1 MAQATSYNVSSV
13 QGARENLE
21 NLLKT
26 VEPTETPL
34 YSFLPQSEAPKATL
48 NEWLVDSLADPAIAG
63 NVDGVDYT
71 LSDMS
76 DLVNSRAR
84 LANRIQCLQ
93 DRFSVSR
100 QAEMIDVA
108 PGGQGGLYNA
118 SKAKSLIQL
127 KRSIETAIGSGND
140 QAAGTSSAGSTMC
153 GLGNWSDPAFTGNTF
168 DTAAKQGF
176 RSVSGSRV
184 DFSSLTEATLRGLLQ
199 AVYEAS
205 GAKGEYKLFASPG
218 VMNSI
223 TDYTRAAISDNPVY
237 SFTQDVS
244 GKTLIRS
251 VLSFV
256 SDFGSIDIIPMLH
269 GGREVSKD
277 ITGATNATPIVVT
290 SAAHGFSN
298 GDKVTISGV
307 LGNTAANGTFL
318 VAGKTTNTFE
328 LNTLAGANVAG
339 TGTYTSGGKLTSGT
353 NTAEGVI
360 NSNRAYLIPDDD
372 SVSLKFL
379 EGITVND
386 LPDNGAGKRAIS
398 ETMLTLR
405 VSNPRAL
412 GSIV

>member
-21 NLLKT
+21 NILKT

-34 YSFLPQSEAPKATL
+34 YSFLPQSAAPKATL
-48 NEWLVDSLADPAIAG
+48 NEWLVDSLADPSIAG

-84 LANRIQCLQ
+84 LGNRVQTLQ

-100 QAEMIDVA
+100 QAEMVDVA
-108 PGGQGGLYNA
+108 PGGSLYAA

-127 KRSIETAIGSGND
+127 KRSIETAIASGND
-140 QAAGTSSAGSTMC
+140 QSAGTSSAGALMC
-153 GLGNWSDPAFTGNTF
+153 GLGVWSDPAATGNTF
-168 DTAAKQGF
+168 DTSAKQGF

-256 SDFGSIDIIPMLH
+256 SDFGSIDIIPALH
-269 GGREVSKD
+269 LGREVSKA
-277 ITGATNATPIVVT
+277 ITAATNANPIVVT

-318 VAGKTTNTFE
+318 VAGKTDDTFQ
-328 LNTLAGANVAG
+328 LTTLAGVNVAG
-339 TGTYTSGGKLTSGT
+339 NGVYTSGGKLTSGT
-353 NTAEGVI
+353 NSAEGVI

-386 LPDNGAGKRAIS
+386 LPDNGAGKRSICEA
-398 ETMLTLR
+398 MLSLR

>member
-1 MAQATSYNVSSV
+1 MSLATSYNVTSV

-34 YSFLPQSEAPKATL
+34 FSFLPQSAAPKATL
-48 NEWLVDSLADPAIAG
+48 NEWLVDSLADPSISG
-63 NVDGVDYT
+63 QIDGVDYT

-84 LANRIQCLQ
+84 LSNRIQTLQ
-93 DRFSVSR
+93 DKFSVSR
-100 QAEMIDVA
+100 QAEMVDVA
-108 PGGQGGLYNA
+108 PNGQNGLYNA

-127 KRSIETAIGSGND
+127 KRSIETAIGSSTD
-140 QAAGTSSAGSTMC
+140 QAAGTSSAGSLLC
-153 GLGNWSDPAFTGNTF
+153 GLGKWSDPAATGATF
-168 DTAAKQGF
+168 DTSLKQGF
-176 RSVSGSRV
+176 RAVSGSRV
-184 DFSSLTEATLRGLLQ
+184 DFASLTESTLRGLLQ
-199 AVYEAS
+199 SVYEAS

-218 VMNSI
+218 IMNLV
-223 TDYTRAAISDNPVY
+223 TDFTRAAISNNPVY

-269 GGREVSKD
+269 GGRGISQD
-277 ITGATNATPIVVT
+277 ITAATNANPVVVT
-290 SAAHGFSN
+290 CNSHGYSD

-307 LGNTAANGTFL
+307 LGNTAANGTHT
-318 VAGKTTNTFE
+318 VAGKTANTFQ
-328 LNTLAGANVAG
+328 LSGV
-339 TGTYTSGGKLTSGT
+339 TGNGSYTSGGKLTAGT
-353 NTAEGVI
+353 DTAEGVI

-372 SVSLKFL
+372 TVSLKFL

-386 LPDNGAGKRAIS
+386 LPDNGAGRRAIS

-405 VSNPRAL
+405 VANPRAL

>member
-1 MAQATSYNVSSV
+1 MAQATSYNVTSV

-34 YSFLPQSEAPKATL
+34 YSFLPQSAAPKATL
-48 NEWLVDSLADPAIAG
+48 NEWLVDSLADPSIAG

-76 DLVNSRAR
+76 DLISSRAR
-84 LANRIQCLQ
+84 LGNRVQTLQ
-93 DRFSVSR
+93 DRFSISK
-100 QAEMIDVA
+100 QSEMIDVA
-108 PGGQGGLYNA
+108 PGGSLYAA

-127 KRSIETAIGSGND
+127 KRSIETAIASGND
-140 QAAGTSSAGSTMC
+140 QSAGTSSAGALMC
-153 GLGNWSDPAFTGNTF
+153 GLGVWSDPAATGNTF
-168 DTAAKQGF
+168 DTVAKQGF

-199 AVYEAS
+199 SVYEAS

-256 SDFGSIDIIPMLH
+256 SDFGSIDIIPALH
-269 GGREVSKD
+269 LGREVSKA
-277 ITGATNATPIVVT
+277 ITGATNANPIVVT
-290 SAAHGFSN
+290 SVAHGFSN

-318 VAGKTTNTFE
+318 VAGAAADTFQ
-328 LNTLAGANVAG
+328 LTTLAGVNVAG
-339 TGTYTSGGKLTSGT
+339 NGAYTSGGKLTSGT
-353 NTAEGVI
+353 NSAEGVI

-386 LPDNGAGKRAIS
+386 LPDNGAGKRAIC
-398 ETMLTLR
+398 EAMLSLR

>member
-1 MAQATSYNVSSV
+1 MSLATSYNVTSV

-34 YSFLPQSEAPKATL
+34 FSFLPQSAAPKATL
-48 NEWLVDSLADPAIAG
+48 NEWLVDSLADPSISG
-63 NVDGVDYT
+63 QIDGVDYT

-84 LANRIQCLQ
+84 LSNRIQTLQ
-93 DRFSVSR
+93 DKFSVSR
-100 QAEMIDVA
+100 QAEMVDVA
-108 PGGQGGLYNA
+108 PNGQNGLYNA

-127 KRSIETAIGSGND
+127 KRSIETAIGSSTD
-140 QAAGTSSAGSTMC
+140 QAAGTSSAGSLLC
-153 GLGNWSDPAFTGNTF
+153 GLGKWSDPAATGATF
-168 DTAAKQGF
+168 DTSLKQGF
-176 RSVSGSRV
+176 RAVSGSRV
-184 DFSSLTEATLRGLLQ
+184 DFASLTESTLRGLLQ
-199 AVYEAS
+199 SVYEAS

-218 VMNSI
+218 IMNLV
-223 TDYTRAAISDNPVY
+223 TDFTRAAISNNPVY

-269 GGREVSKD
+269 GGRGISQD
-277 ITGATNATPIVVT
+277 ITAATNANPVVVT
-290 SAAHGFSN
+290 CNGHGYSD

-307 LGNTAANGTFL
+307 LGNTAANGTHT
-318 VAGKTTNTFE
+318 VAGKTANTFQ
-328 LNTLAGANVAG
+328 LSGV
-339 TGTYTSGGKLTSGT
+339 TGNGSYTSGGKLTAGT
-353 NTAEGVI
+353 DTAEGVI

-372 SVSLKFL
+372 TVSLKFL

-386 LPDNGAGKRAIS
+386 LPDNGAGRRAIS

-405 VSNPRAL
+405 VANPRAL